1 MMGNYPRIQI
11 DSQTIDR
18 EIEMDQ
24 GSNRPQRILDPNSED
39 FSNTNIREA
48 KTLLNTNSRE
58 NSESTVDTAQVI
70 NSEIA
75 SHICR
80 KLEEFKDNLN
90 VQNQDAFNVTI
101 VEKVPPTIQ
110 STLEIYNAGLE
121 TNLDRRYGVELNSV
135 GKPTTINLKWVLNL
149 MILPT
154 WLEAVK
160 MTQRTV
166 NKSATDGK
174 TVKKCN

>member
-1 MMGNYPRIQI
+1 MMENYPKKEI

-24 GSNRPQRILDPNSED
+24 RSNRPQPILDPNSEE

-75 SHICR
+75 SHISR
-80 KLEEFKDNLN
+80 KLEDFKDNLN
-90 VQNQDAFNVTI
+90 CQNQDAINVAI
-101 VEKVPPTIQ
+101 VEKVLPTIQ

-121 TNLDRRYGVELNSV
+121 TNLDRRYVVLHRSPELNSV
-135 GKPTTINLKWVLNL
+135 GKPKTINLK
-149 MILPT
+149 
-154 WLEAVK
+154 
-160 MTQRTV
+160 
-166 NKSATDGK
+166 
-174 TVKKCN
+174 